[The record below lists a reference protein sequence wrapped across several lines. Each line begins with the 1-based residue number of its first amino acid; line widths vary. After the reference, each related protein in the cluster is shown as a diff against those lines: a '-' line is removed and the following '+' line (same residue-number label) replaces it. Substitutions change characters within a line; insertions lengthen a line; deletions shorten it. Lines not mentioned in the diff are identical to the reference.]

1 MPRSIPASATELAAR
16 PAAVAPAASAQAAR
30 VAGVG
35 ELARFVLHR
44 KSALIGLVCFG
55 LVLALAILAP
65 VISPYDPL
73 KQEITNGLRPPAWVS
88 DGSMAHPLGTDVLGR
103 DIASRLLWGARNSLL
118 ISISAVLL
126 GSSLGFVVGLISG
139 FFGGWVDAVLMRLS
153 DIQLAFPF
161 VLFAIAVLSVSLERT
176 PVLLIAV
183 LGLTTWMV
191 YARIV
196 RSRVLSER
204 EKDYARAAK
213 GLGASQARVLVR
225 YIVPNVWQ
233 VLPAIAMLSLGFLI
247 IVESLL
253 SFLALGL
260 TPPTPSWG
268 SMLADGRQY
277 MLVSPWLPLFPG
289 LAIVATVLTVNLAAD
304 GLTDY
309 FDPKLAYGQFRRV
322 MLPRRSPPTTLGA
335 APLLRV
341 RGLTTVFPLEH
352 ATIRAVKD
360 VSFDLERGQVL
371 GIVGESGSGKSVLAL
386 SIIQL
391 LDAPGI
397 LTSGEILFGGQDLA
411 RIGDREIRA
420 VRGRKLGMI
429 FQTPGTSLNPVLTVG
444 FQMTETLGQHRKLIG
459 EAAISAAA
467 NGLELVGI
475 GDPNRVLKAYPFQ
488 LSGGMQQRVMIA
500 LAMSCEPELLIADE
514 PTTALDVTTQAQ
526 LLDHLD
532 KLRQRLGTSIIFI
545 THDIA
550 LLADFA
556 DVIMVMYAGQVCE
569 IGPRDRV
576 IQTPRHPYTQALL
589 NSVSR
594 ADVLPTSR
602 LNAIPGDPPDPT
614 EVPAGCPFASRCP
627 HAMAICWDVNPEM
640 TVIDPTHQAACH
652 LLTSRQDSVAIPN

>member
-1 MPRSIPASATELAAR
+1 
-16 PAAVAPAASAQAAR
+16 
-30 VAGVG
+30 
-35 ELARFVLHR
+35 
-44 KSALIGLVCFG
+44 
-55 LVLALAILAP
+55 
-65 VISPYDPL
+65 
-73 KQEITNGLRPPAWVS
+73 
-88 DGSMAHPLGTDVLGR
+88 MAHFLGTDPLGR
-103 DIASRLLWGARNSLL
+103 DIASRLLWGARNSLF
-118 ISISAVLL
+118 ISISAVLIA
-126 GSSLGFVVGLISG
+126 SSLGFVIGVVSG

-161 VLFAIAVLSVSLERT
+161 VLFAIAVLGVSLERT
-176 PVLLIAV
+176 PPLLIAV

-191 YARIV
+191 YARVV

-213 GLGASQARVLVR
+213 GLGASQARVVVR

-233 VLPAIAMLSLGFLI
+233 VLPVIAMLSLGFLI

-268 SMLADGRQY
+268 SMLADGKQY

-289 LAIVATVLTVNLAAD
+289 LAILMTVLAVNLAAD

-309 FDPKLAYGQFRRV
+309 FDPKMTYGHFRRV
-322 MLPRRSPPTTLGA
+322 ALPVRSPLKALAA

-341 RGLTTVFPLEH
+341 RGLTTIFPLQH
-352 ATIRAVKD
+352 GTIRAVKD

-386 SIIQL
+386 SIVQL

-397 LTSGEILFGGQDLA
+397 VTCGEILFAGRDLA
-411 RIGDREIRA
+411 RISNRELAAI
-420 VRGRKLGMI
+420 RGRKLAMI
-429 FQTPGTSLNPVLTVG
+429 FQNPGTSLNPVLTVG
-444 FQMTETLGQHRKLIG
+444 FQMTETLGQNLKLIG
-459 EAAISAAA
+459 DDAIRAAVK
-467 NGLELVGI
+467 GLDSVGI

-500 LAMSCEPELLIADE
+500 LAMTSQPELLIADE

-532 KLRQRLGTSIIFI
+532 VLRQELGTSIIFI

-569 IGPRDRV
+569 IGPRDQV
-576 IQTPRHPYTQALL
+576 IKTPRHPYTQALL
-589 NSVSR
+589 NAISR

-602 LNAIPGDPPDPT
+602 LNAIPGEPPDPSG
-614 EVPAGCPFASRCP
+614 VPAGCPFANRCP
-627 HAMAICWDVNPEM
+627 HAMAVCWGANPEM

-652 LLTSRQDSVAIPN
+652 LLGRHDNVATSN

>member
-1 MPRSIPASATELAAR
+1 MGAR
-16 PAAVAPAASAQAAR
+16 GS
-30 VAGVG
+30 VG
-35 ELARFVLHR
+35 ELARFLMHR

-73 KQEITNGLRPPAWVS
+73 KQEIANGLRPPSWVPG
-88 DGSMAHPLGTDVLGR
+88 GSIAHPLGTDSLGR
-103 DIASRLLWGARNSLL
+103 DLASRLLWGARNSLF
-118 ISISAVLL
+118 ISISAVVL
-126 GSSLGFVVGLISG
+126 GSFLGFTVGLISG

-161 VLFAIAVLSVSLERT
+161 VLFAIAVLGVSLERT
-176 PVLLIAV
+176 PLLLIVV
-183 LGLTTWMV
+183 LGLTSWMV
-191 YARIV
+191 YARVV

-213 GLGASQARVLVR
+213 GLGATRVRVLIR

-233 VLPAIAMLSLGFLI
+233 VVPAIGMLSLGFLI

-277 MLVSPWLPLFPG
+277 MLVSPWMPLFPG
-289 LAIVATVLTVNLAAD
+289 LAIVATVLSVNLAAD

-309 FDPKLAYGQFRRV
+309 FDPKLAKGPFRRV
-322 MLPRRSPPTTLGA
+322 MLPRRSPPEKPVA

-341 RGLTTVFPLEH
+341 RGLTTIFPLEH
-352 ATIRAVKD
+352 ATVRAVKD
-360 VSFDLERGQVL
+360 VSFGVEHGQVF

-391 LDAPGI
+391 LDAPGVV
-397 LTSGEILFGGQDLA
+397 TTGEILFGGQDLA
-411 RIGDREIRA
+411 RISDRQMGA
-420 VRGRKLGMI
+420 VRGRRLGMI
-429 FQTPGTSLNPVLTVG
+429 FQNPGASLNPVLTVG
-444 FQMTETLGQHRKLIG
+444 FQLTETLGQHRMLFG
-459 EAAISAAA
+459 EAATRAAA
-467 NGLELVGI
+467 QALEMVGI
-475 GDPNRVLKAYPFQ
+475 GDPDRVLKAYPFQ

-500 LAMSCEPELLIADE
+500 LAMSGAPDLLIADE

-526 LLDHLD
+526 LLDRLD
-532 KLRQRLGTSIIFI
+532 GLRQKPGTSIIFI

-556 DVIMVMYAGQVCE
+556 DVIMVMYAGQICE

-576 IQTPRHPYTQALL
+576 IQTPRHPYTQGLL
-589 NSVSR
+589 NSVAR
-594 ADVLPTSR
+594 ADVLSTSR
-602 LNAIPGDPPDPT
+602 LNAIPGDPPDPGD
-614 EVPAGCPFASRCP
+614 VPAGCPFASRCP
-627 HAMAICWDVNPEM
+627 HAMAICWDVNPDM
-640 TVIDPTHQAACH
+640 TMIDPTHKAACH
-652 LLTSRQDSVAIPN
+652 LLTSRQAIQASSD